1 MNGPLDYAVGF
12 GFWRCQTYLNHRKI
26 AVIRIAILITEFH
39 EHTQKVGRCVN
50 EVRVIE
56 NY

>member
-1 MNGPLDYAVGF
+1 MQSVLGF
-12 GFWRCQTYLNHRKI
+12 GDVRLIQITEKSLSLGT
-26 AVIRIAILITEFH
+26 AILITEFH
-39 EHTQKVGRCVN
+39 EHAQKVGRCVN